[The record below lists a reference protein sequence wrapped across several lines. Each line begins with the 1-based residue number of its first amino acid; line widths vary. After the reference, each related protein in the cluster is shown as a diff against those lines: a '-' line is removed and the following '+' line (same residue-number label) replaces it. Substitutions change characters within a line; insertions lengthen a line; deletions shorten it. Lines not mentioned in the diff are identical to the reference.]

1 MARHSSRSGSE
12 AGILSRRGELYTG
25 GPPEALLQQVHPAA
39 RFLSLLILLLGVSF
53 CQNPLVLLGFFCLA
67 NGVAIVSYLN
77 LSSVYRVVLVP
88 VLLLVIPTWLMAS
101 LWYKLPPE
109 AGAIFFLRTVA
120 SVTVASVMLHSIG
133 LRRMQDV
140 LKWLKLPFEIRQIWS
155 IMIAQV
161 AGFSEL
167 LNDMAQARRARA
179 VAESHSRVVRRQI
192 GRQMGILFSRTCQR
206 GNELAYAIDARR
218 ITDTPESALAE
229 DPSLRW
235 NIRDHRFLWAGAATA
250 LAGVLL

>member
-1 MARHSSRSGSE
+1 MARQISKSGRE
-12 AGILSRRGELYTG
+12 AGILSRGGELYTG
-25 GPPEALLQQVHPAA
+25 GPPEALLQQIHPAA
-39 RFLSLLILLLGVSF
+39 RFLSMLILLLGVSL
-53 CQNPLVLLGFFCLA
+53 CQHPLALLFFFWLA
-67 NGVAIVSYLN
+67 NVVAIVSYLN
-77 LSSVYRVVLVP
+77 LASVYRAVTIP
-88 VLLLVIPTWLMAS
+88 VLLLAVPSCLVAS

-140 LKWLKLPFEIRQIWS
+140 FKWFKLPFEIRQIWS
-155 IMIAQV
+155 IMISQV
-161 AGFSEL
+161 AGFSDL

-179 VAESHSRVVRRQI
+179 VSESNTRFVRRQI

-218 ITDTPESALAE
+218 IADIPHSVLA
-229 DPSLRW
+229 DSRSLRW
-235 NIRDHRFLWAGAATA
+235 SLRDHCFIWAGATTSAAGA
-250 LAGVLL
+250 LL